1 MDKIMK
7 ILSKK
12 NLAEVATELIA
23 GQTIVFPTE
32 TSYGLGCDA
41 TNQNAV
47 DKIFEI
53 KKRPQTKSL
62 LVVVPTIEMAKKY
75 LQWNDLLEQL
85 ANKYWPGPLTIV
97 GEYKSDQPTAN
108 QLADG
113 VVSKEKTLA
122 LRVIDNPVAK
132 FLSEQLGKPLVAT
145 SANISETEDTYIAQ
159 EIIKNFSNQEFQ
171 PDIILDYGE
180 LPKNKPSTIVSVVGN
195 ELKILRQG
203 NVQIV

>member
-7 ILSKK
+7 ILSKE
-12 NLAEVATELIA
+12 NLAEVAAELTN

-41 TNQNAV
+41 TNQKAV
-47 DKIFEI
+47 DKIFAI

-75 LQWNDLLEQL
+75 LEWNDLLEQL
-85 ANKYWPGPLTIV
+85 ASKYWPGPLTIV
-97 GEYKSDQPTAN
+97 GEYKNDQPTGY
-108 QLADG
+108 QLANG
-113 VVSKEKTLA
+113 VVSTEKTLA
-122 LRVIDNPVAK
+122 LRVTSHPVPK
-132 FLSEQLGKPLVAT
+132 FLSEKISKPLVAT
-145 SANISETEDTYIAQ
+145 SANISETESTYSAQ
-159 EIIKNFSNQEFQ
+159 EIIKNFSNQAFQ